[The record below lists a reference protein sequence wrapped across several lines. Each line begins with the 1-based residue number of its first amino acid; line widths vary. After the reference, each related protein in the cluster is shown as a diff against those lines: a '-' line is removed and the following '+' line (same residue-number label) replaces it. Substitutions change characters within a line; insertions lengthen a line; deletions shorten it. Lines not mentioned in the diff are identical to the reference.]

1 MASAQ
6 LPQGLTRERDLD
18 LERRSWHV
26 WARRGIL
33 ALIALVLVAALLNVF
48 GQRATTAT
56 TAGPTAVFDVH
67 APAVLRGGLIYQ
79 TRFTVLAR
87 KPIGNLHLVLS
98 PGWFDGLTLN
108 TMEPQPGQEGS
119 RDGSVSLSYGSLDPG
134 KRLVAYLE
142 WQVNPTTVTHRSV
155 DADVFDGGARLAHI
169 HRTLTVLP

>member
-1 MASAQ
+1 MATA
-6 LPQGLTRERDLD
+6 PVPDGLSRERDVD
-18 LERRSWHV
+18 LQGRALHV
-26 WARRGIL
+26 WARRAQL
-33 ALIALVLVAALLNVF
+33 ALLAGVVAVGLVGLL

-67 APAVLRGGLIYQ
+67 APTTLRGGLLYQ

-87 KPIGNLHLVLS
+87 KPIDSLHLVLS

-108 TMEPQPGQEGS
+108 TIEPQPGQEAS
-119 RDGSVSLSYGSLDPG
+119 RDGSVSLSFGSLDPG
-134 KRLVAYLE
+134 KRLVVYME

-155 DADVFDGGARLAHI
+155 EADVFDGGARLDHI